1 MDHDTLLQMKPANR
15 ILESEMSLILNI
27 DSSKM
32 IHKCGGNN
40 LHTSVRKTLTRTDYC
55 STCRVLSTFTLSTSS
70 RICCLYLHT
79 LTLVRFWC
87 RTFIALCIMY
97 VLDYCHSV
105 ILVFFEV
112 KDLNTFVSFMAL
124 KCTISGVNIKHDSW
138 PNAVAGPADPR
149 TFNIHKTV
157 HIRHSWFLAS

>member
-1 MDHDTLLQMKPANR
+1 
-15 ILESEMSLILNI
+15 
-27 DSSKM
+27 
-32 IHKCGGNN
+32 
-40 LHTSVRKTLTRTDYC
+40 
-55 STCRVLSTFTLSTSS
+55 
-70 RICCLYLHT
+70 
-79 LTLVRFWC
+79 
-87 RTFIALCIMY
+87 MY

-112 KDLNTFVSFMAL
+112 KDLNMFVSFMAL

-157 HIRHSWFLAS
+157 HIRHS